1 MIMKTTTTLRLS
13 RPLYEG
19 LPWLYLSLGL
29 FALIVS
35 YGQTSSALSLIIGLP
50 GLITLLAGI
59 VVLLKRR
66 DYRAMRT
73 QYDRPDAL
81 SEPTRE
87 E

>member
-1 MIMKTTTTLRLS
+1 MKTSALRLS

-19 LPWLYLSLGL
+19 LPWIYLSFGL

-35 YGQTSSALSLIIGLP
+35 YGQSSSLLSIVLGLP
-50 GLITLLAGI
+50 GFVSMMAGI

-66 DYRAMRT
+66 DYRTMRT
-73 QYDRPDAL
+73 QYTRPDGLA
-81 SEPTRE
+81 EPSRE

>member
-1 MIMKTTTTLRLS
+1 MKVNTLRLS

-35 YGQTSSALSLIIGLP
+35 YGQSSSLLSLLVGLP
-50 GLITLLAGI
+50 GFMALMAGI

-66 DYRAMRT
+66 DYRAMRAH
-73 QYDRPDAL
+73 YERPDAL

-87 E
+87 EL